1 MKFFLLLTLSI
12 FSTYSNA
19 TLFEVQECSD
29 QIGHIKFDVPVDV
42 VINSLSKV
50 EFDFIDQ
57 NGKLINF
64 KTANL
69 PLVNAAAQNGMNPE
83 QINWTKNFGPISYHS
98 TNCYIALS
106 INDFAHANDVT
117 YFWYHTKE
125 YDPGIEFICV
135 DKIAKTIDQKLSHSF
150 GGARKND
157 SGTPTPNRACN
168 DVRFEQ

>member
-1 MKFFLLLTLSI
+1 LKIFLILTLSI

-29 QIGHIKFDVPVDV
+29 NIGHIKYDVPVDV
-42 VINSLSKV
+42 VIESLSKV

-69 PLVNAAAQNGMNPE
+69 PLVNAAEQNGMNPD
-83 QINWTKNFGPISYHS
+83 QINWTKNFGPILYHN
-98 TNCYIALS
+98 TNCYIALRV
-106 INDFAHANDVT
+106 NDFAHANDVT
-117 YFWYHTKE
+117 YFWYYNQE

-135 DKIAKTIDQKLSHSF
+135 DKNAKIIDQKLSHTF
-150 GGARKND
+150 GGGRNIN
-157 SGTPTPNRACN
+157 SGTQNTNRACN
-168 DVRFEQ
+168 HVRFEQ